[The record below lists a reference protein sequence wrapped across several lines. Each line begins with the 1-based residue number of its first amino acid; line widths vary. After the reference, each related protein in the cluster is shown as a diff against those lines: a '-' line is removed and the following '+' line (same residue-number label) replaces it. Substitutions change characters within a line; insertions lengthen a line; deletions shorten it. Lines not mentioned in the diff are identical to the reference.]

1 MVHPLQT
8 RHVASILKPIFSFH
22 VDSRKHISVTHE
34 SLAIGSQFLGVASSM
49 AQTALIAP
57 PTFIAITNGM
67 GKQRQQ
73 QQNQLSYARKKVVGL
88 LSLVPSRRIEKVPLF
103 VSSNS
108 GDKRRSALVKVSE
121 GGAISLPHGWPPQ
134 KGSEDQIEGLKTMKS
149 SNRFFTVGLVAA
161 WYSSNIGVLLL
172 NKYLLSNY
180 GFKYPIFLT
189 MCHMTACSLLSYVA
203 IAWMKVVPL
212 QTIRSRVQFFK
223 ISALSLVFCVSVVFG
238 NISLRYLPVSFN
250 QAVGATTPFFTAVFA
265 YLMTFKR
272 EAWLTYLTLV
282 PVVTGVIIASG
293 GEPSFHLFGF
303 IICVAATAARALKS
317 VLQGILLSSE
327 GEKLNSMNLL
337 LYMAPMAVVFLLPAT
352 LIMEENVVGITLALA
367 RDDAKIIWYLLF
379 NSALAY
385 FVNLTNFLVTKHT
398 SALTLQVL
406 GNAKGAVAVVVS
418 ILIFRNPVSVTG
430 MMGYSLTVFG
440 VILYSEA
447 KKRSK

>member
-1 MVHPLQT
+1 M
-8 RHVASILKPIFSFH
+8 
-22 VDSRKHISVTHE
+22 
-34 SLAIGSQFLGVASSM
+34 SS
-49 AQTALIAP
+49 
-57 PTFIAITNGM
+57 G
-67 GKQRQQ
+67 
-73 QQNQLSYARKKVVGL
+73 
-88 LSLVPSRRIEKVPLF
+88 
-103 VSSNS
+103 
-108 GDKRRSALVKVSE
+108 
-121 GGAISLPHGWPPQ
+121 
-134 KGSEDQIEGLKTMKS
+134 KS
-149 SNRFFTVGLVAA
+149 SGRLFTIGLVTS

-189 MCHMTACSLLSYVA
+189 MCHMTACSLLSYIA

-212 QTIRSRVQFFK
+212 QTIRSRVQFLK
-223 ISALSLVFCVSVVFG
+223 ISALSLVFCTSVVSG

-250 QAVGATTPFFTAVFA
+250 QAIGATTPFFTAVFA
-265 YLMTFKR
+265 YLMTLKR
-272 EAWLTYLTLV
+272 EAWLTYVTLI

-303 IICVAATAARALKS
+303 IMCVGATAARALKS

-337 LYMAPMAVVFLLPAT
+337 LYMAPIAVVLLLPAT

-367 RDDAKIIWYLLF
+367 RDDIRIVWYLLF
-379 NSALAY
+379 NSSLAY

-430 MMGYSLTVFG
+430 MLGYSLTVIG
-440 VILYSEA
+440 VVLYSEV
-447 KKRSK
+447 KKRNK

>member
-1 MVHPLQT
+1 
-8 RHVASILKPIFSFH
+8 
-22 VDSRKHISVTHE
+22 
-34 SLAIGSQFLGVASSM
+34 M
-49 AQTALIAP
+49 AQIALIAQ
-57 PTFIAITNGM
+57 PTFIAITTGR
-67 GKQRQQ
+67 GKHHLQE
-73 QQNQLSYARKKVVGL
+73 LSYARKKVSLPLLVG
-88 LSLVPSRRIEKVPLF
+88 SRKMEKGPLF

-108 GDKRRSALVKVSE
+108 GGERSRSVTVKVSE

-134 KGSEDQIEGLKTMKS
+134 KKGSEDQIEGINRMKS
-149 SNRFFTVGLVAA
+149 SNRFFTVALVAA

-189 MCHMTACSLLSYVA
+189 MCHMTACSLFSYVA
-203 IAWMKVVPL
+203 IAWMKLVPL

-250 QAVGATTPFFTAVFA
+250 QAIGATTPFFTAVFA

-303 IICVAATAARALKS
+303 IICVAATGARALKS

-352 LIMEENVVGITLALA
+352 LIMEDNVVGITLALA
-367 RDDAKIIWYLLF
+367 RDDSKIIWYLLF
-379 NSALAY
+379 NSSLAY

>member
-1 MVHPLQT
+1 MSGKL
-8 RHVASILKPIFSFH
+8 
-22 VDSRKHISVTHE
+22 IS
-34 SLAIGSQFLGVASSM
+34 
-49 AQTALIAP
+49 P
-57 PTFIAITNGM
+57 
-67 GKQRQQ
+67 
-73 QQNQLSYARKKVVGL
+73 
-88 LSLVPSRRIEKVPLF
+88 VPA
-103 VSSNS
+103 VS
-108 GDKRRSALVKVSE
+108 GRL
-121 GGAISLPHGWPPQ
+121 
-134 KGSEDQIEGLKTMKS
+134 
-149 SNRFFTVGLVAA
+149 FTVGLVIS

-189 MCHMTACSLLSYVA
+189 MCHMTACSLLSYAA
-203 IAWMKVVPL
+203 IAWMKIVPM
-212 QTIRSRVQFFK
+212 QAVRSRLQFVK
-223 ISALSLVFCVSVVFG
+223 IAALSFVFCGSVVSG

-265 YLMTFKR
+265 YIITVKR
-272 EAWLTYLTLV
+272 EAWITYVTLI

-303 IICVAATAARALKS
+303 IMCIGATAARALKS

-337 LYMAPMAVVFLLPAT
+337 LYMAPIAVVFLLPAT
-352 LIMEENVVGITLALA
+352 LLMEKNVLGMTIALA
-367 RDDAKIIWYLLF
+367 REDVKIVWYLLF
-379 NSALAY
+379 NSSLAY

-406 GNAKGAVAVVVS
+406 GNAKGAVAVVIS

-430 MMGYSLTVFG
+430 MLGYSLTVIG

-447 KKRSK
+447 KKRNK

>member
-1 MVHPLQT
+1 MSAAIKST
-8 RHVASILKPIFSFH
+8 RV
-22 VDSRKHISVTHE
+22 
-34 SLAIGSQFLGVASSM
+34 
-49 AQTALIAP
+49 
-57 PTFIAITNGM
+57 
-67 GKQRQQ
+67 
-73 QQNQLSYARKKVVGL
+73 
-88 LSLVPSRRIEKVPLF
+88 
-103 VSSNS
+103 
-108 GDKRRSALVKVSE
+108 
-121 GGAISLPHGWPPQ
+121 
-134 KGSEDQIEGLKTMKS
+134 
-149 SNRFFTVGLVAA
+149 FTLGLVTS

-189 MCHMTACSLLSYVA
+189 MCHMTACALFSYIA
-203 IAWMKVVPL
+203 IAWLKVVPM
-212 QTIRSRVQFFK
+212 QTIRSPVQFVK
-223 ISALSLVFCVSVVFG
+223 ICGLSFIFCGSVVSG

-265 YLMTFKR
+265 YLMTRKK
-272 EAWLTYLTLV
+272 EAWVTYATLV

-303 IICVAATAARALKS
+303 IMCVGATAARALKT
-317 VLQGILLSSE
+317 VVQGILLSSE

-337 LYMAPMAVVFLLPAT
+337 LYMAPIAVVILLPTT
-352 LIMEENVVGITLALA
+352 LYMEENVVGITIALA
-367 RDDAKIIWYLLF
+367 RQDFGIVWLLLF

-430 MMGYSLTVFG
+430 MAGYTLTVIG

-447 KKRSK
+447 KKRSNKLPL

>member
-1 MVHPLQT
+1 M
-8 RHVASILKPIFSFH
+8 FSF
-22 VDSRKHISVTHE
+22 
-34 SLAIGSQFLGVASSM
+34 LLFCSQFPCLYSLLSLLLCLSLLDRYVELLLLLQWLKLRLLLLQQLLYLLLLACR
-49 AQTALIAP
+49 
-57 PTFIAITNGM
+57 
-67 GKQRQQ
+67 GKQQK
-73 QQNQLSYARKKVVGL
+73 LSYAARRNKVSL
-88 LSLVPSRRIEKVPLF
+88 ASLVPSWRLERVPRLAL
-103 VSSNS
+103 SNNNNS
-108 GDKRRSALVKVSE
+108 GDDRKTSVVVKVSE
-121 GGAISLPHGWPPQ
+121 GGAISLPHGWSAQ
-134 KGSEDQIEGLKTMKS
+134 KEEEEDQISEGLKKMKGS
-149 SNRFFTVGLVAA
+149 NNRFFTVGLVAA

-189 MCHMTACSLLSYVA
+189 MCHMTACSLFSYVA

-212 QTIRSRVQFFK
+212 QTLRSKVQFFK

-250 QAVGATTPFFTAVFA
+250 QAIGATTPFFTAVFA

-317 VLQGILLSSE
+317 VLQGILLASE

-367 RDDAKIIWYLLF
+367 RDDSKIIWYLLF
-379 NSALAY
+379 NSSLAY

>member
-1 MVHPLQT
+1 MSAAKSAGQL
-8 RHVASILKPIFSFH
+8 F
-22 VDSRKHISVTHE
+22 
-34 SLAIGSQFLGVASSM
+34 
-49 AQTALIAP
+49 
-57 PTFIAITNGM
+57 TF
-67 GKQRQQ
+67 
-73 QQNQLSYARKKVVGL
+73 
-88 LSLVPSRRIEKVPLF
+88 
-103 VSSNS
+103 
-108 GDKRRSALVKVSE
+108 
-121 GGAISLPHGWPPQ
+121 
-134 KGSEDQIEGLKTMKS
+134 
-149 SNRFFTVGLVAA
+149 GLVTA

-203 IAWMKVVPL
+203 IAWMKMVPM
-212 QTIRSRVQFFK
+212 QTIRSR
-223 ISALSLVFCVSVVFG
+223 SCFCTSVVSG

-250 QAVGATTPFFTAVFA
+250 QAIGATTPFFTAVFA
-265 YLMTFKR
+265 YLMTLKR
-272 EAWLTYLTLV
+272 EAWLTYVTLI

-303 IICVAATAARALKS
+303 IICVGATAARALKS

-337 LYMAPMAVVFLLPAT
+337 LYMAPIAVVFLLPAT

-367 RDDAKIIWYLLF
+367 RDDSRIIWLLLF

-406 GNAKGAVAVVVS
+406 GNAKGAVAVVIS

-430 MMGYSLTVFG
+430 MLGYALTVFG